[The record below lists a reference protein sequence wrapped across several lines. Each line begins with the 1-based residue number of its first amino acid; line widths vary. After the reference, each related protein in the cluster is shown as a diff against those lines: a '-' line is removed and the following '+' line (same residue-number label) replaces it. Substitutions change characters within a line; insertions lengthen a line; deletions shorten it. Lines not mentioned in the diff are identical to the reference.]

1 MSRFVHDTFGIMN
14 QLRIQNW
21 SLGQGKVEA
30 KVEFNHKFNR
40 GFVLFTGWPDNFGS
54 TCQNSG
60 VLAKWS
66 NLYPRTVLKSVPEDQ
81 ILTAK
86 SMLDILCWKNYKKKS
101 WPSYQ
106 TLTGWKDRMKVS
118 LSACHTIGRNNVQEP
133 LQDGG
138 PVYKIGRPLRGCV
151 ISADLAGTKKRPP

>member
-1 MSRFVHDTFGIMN
+1 MTHLVSWISYGYKIDHLAKGRLKPRLNLIINSIAALFC
-14 QLRIQNW
+14 W
-21 SLGQGKVEA
+21 SWQGDRTISAPPA
-30 KVEFNHKFNR
+30 KTV
-40 GFVLFTGWPDNFGS
+40 
-54 TCQNSG
+54 
-60 VLAKWS
+60 VLAMWS